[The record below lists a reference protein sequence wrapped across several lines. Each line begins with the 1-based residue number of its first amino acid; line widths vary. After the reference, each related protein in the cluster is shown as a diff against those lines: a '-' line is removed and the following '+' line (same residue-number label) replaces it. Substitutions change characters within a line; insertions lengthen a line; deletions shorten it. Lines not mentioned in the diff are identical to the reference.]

1 MARKPEDL
9 RKRIAQPRTL
19 AEMLLYLPDPARRVE
34 LEKYRIEYEALFGE
48 TDLTKRYT
56 LTWPEEQQDWLM
68 KHDMKRYFDG
78 LPPFA
83 KAFFKAKM
91 ETAARNGCLD
101 DKPDEF
107 IELYVARQMKL
118 DHDVRHR

>member
-56 LTWPEEQQDWLM
+56 STWPEEQQDWLM
-68 KHDMKRYFDG
+68 KHDMKHTRW
-78 LPPFA
+78 
-83 KAFFKAKM
+83 
-91 ETAARNGCLD
+91 TAAVCKSIFQGKNGDGGSQRL
-101 DKPDEF
+101 PR
-107 IELYVARQMKL
+107 RQA
-118 DHDVRHR
+118 